1 MESDGRFSCLDEGSD
16 LRPLGHGVE
25 VRGGETTPREER
37 DEGTGTRMRM
47 ENARRTGI
55 EVRTDVVVETSKR
68 LVYNDRLY

>member
-25 VRGGETTPREER
+25 VRGGETSPGEEGN
-37 DEGTGTRMRM
+37 EGTGTRM
-47 ENARRTGI
+47 EVNAQRTGI